1 MITEPT
7 FDTVRLTTP
16 RLMLRE
22 IEESDTGSLRSYWS
36 DPEVTRYMPNGVVS
50 EKGVRDLVQRALAGR
65 GSRPRRD
72 FRLAVT
78 LKESGMLVGEGVCRV
93 ADPGSREVLAGIIGP
108 AYVRYYLGGGS

>member
-7 FDTVRLTTP
+7 FDSVRLTTP
-16 RLMLRE
+16 RLVLRE
-22 IEESDTGSLRSYWS
+22 IEESDTGSLHSYWS

-65 GSRPRRD
+65 GARPRRY

-78 LKESGMLVGEGVCRV
+78 LEERGTLVRDGASRGTDPEGRV
-93 ADPGSREVLAGIIGP
+93 
-108 AYVRYYLGGGS
+108 